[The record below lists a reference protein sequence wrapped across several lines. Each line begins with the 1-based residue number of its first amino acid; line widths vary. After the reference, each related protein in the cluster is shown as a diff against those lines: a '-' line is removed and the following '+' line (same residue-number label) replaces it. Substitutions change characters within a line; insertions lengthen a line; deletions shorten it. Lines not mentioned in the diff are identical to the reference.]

1 MANERELKE
10 LFEATAYDNTGDKL
24 GDIKEIF
31 VDDETGAPTFVEVG
45 HGLFGMSSSLVPLR
59 GANFE
64 GDALN
69 LAFSKDRVKDAPDLD
84 SDRNL
89 TSEQQDELYRHYG
102 VQDAPGI
109 TGVGSDRREAAAGE
123 REVAGDKA
131 GYAAAGAGAGA
142 GVAGAGAAA
151 DGKHHA
157 DADVDAER
165 RAAADVDADRRA
177 AADVDAQRQAA
188 GNQDEMI
195 RSEERLNVGKERVA
209 SGEARLRKY
218 VVEDTEQVE
227 VPVTREEVRVE
238 RTPISE
244 EEAKNL
250 TGNIGEEEASV
261 TLHEERVNVSKDTVP
276 VEKVALNKEQV
287 QDTET
292 VSETV
297 RKEQFD
303 TEGVTDPKAG
313 K

>member
-1 MANERELKE
+1 MANERDLKE

-123 REVAGDKA
+123 REVASDKA

-142 GVAGAGAAA
+142 GVGAAA

-157 DADVDAER
+157 EDDVDAER
-165 RAAADVDADRRA
+165 RAAADVG
-177 AADVDAQRQAA
+177 AQRQAA
-188 GNQDEMI
+188 GNADEII

-244 EEAKNL
+244 EEAKNF

-276 VEKVALNKEQV
+276 VEKIALNKEQV

>member
-1 MANERELKE
+1 MANERDLKE

-142 GVAGAGAAA
+142 GVGAAA

-157 DADVDAER
+157 EADVDAQ
-165 RAAADVDADRRA
+165 RRA

-188 GNQDEMI
+188 GNADEII

-244 EEAKNL
+244 EEAKNF

-261 TLHEERVNVSKDTVP
+261 TLHEERVNVSKGTVP
-276 VEKVALNKEQV
+276 VEKIALNKEQV

>member
-1 MANERELKE
+1 MANERDLKE

-142 GVAGAGAAA
+142 GVGAAA

-157 DADVDAER
+157 EADVDAQ
-165 RAAADVDADRRA
+165 RRA

-188 GNQDEMI
+188 GNADEII

-244 EEAKNL
+244 EEAKNF

-276 VEKVALNKEQV
+276 VEKIALNKEQV

>member
-123 REVAGDKA
+123 RGVAGDEV

-142 GVAGAGAAA
+142 GVGAAA

-157 DADVDAER
+157 EADVDAER
-165 RAAADVDADRRA
+165 RAAADVDAE
-177 AADVDAQRQAA
+177 RQAA
-188 GNQDEMI
+188 GNADEII

-244 EEAKNL
+244 EDAKNFA
-250 TGNIGEEEASV
+250 GKIGEEEASV

-276 VEKVALNKEQV
+276 VEKIALNKEQV

>member
-1 MANERELKE
+1 
-10 LFEATAYDNTGDKL
+10 
-24 GDIKEIF
+24 
-31 VDDETGAPTFVEVG
+31 
-45 HGLFGMSSSLVPLR
+45 MSSSLVPLR

-69 LAFSKDRVKDAPDLD
+69 LAFSKDRVKDAPELD

-142 GVAGAGAAA
+142 GVGAAA

-157 DADVDAER
+157 EDDVDAE
-165 RAAADVDADRRA
+165 RRA

-188 GNQDEMI
+188 GNADEII

-244 EEAKNL
+244 EDAKNF
-250 TGNIGEEEASV
+250 TGKIGEEEASV

-276 VEKVALNKEQV
+276 VEKIALNKEQV

>member
-1 MANERELKE
+1 MANERDLKE

-69 LAFSKDRVKDAPDLD
+69 LAFSKDRVKDAPELD

-142 GVAGAGAAA
+142 GVGAAA

-157 DADVDAER
+157 EDDVDAE
-165 RAAADVDADRRA
+165 RRA

-188 GNQDEMI
+188 GNADEII

-244 EEAKNL
+244 EDAKNF
-250 TGNIGEEEASV
+250 TGKIGEEEASV

-276 VEKVALNKEQV
+276 VEKIALNKEQV

>member
-1 MANERELKE
+1 MANERDLKE

-69 LAFSKDRVKDAPDLD
+69 LAFSKDRVKDAPELD

-109 TGVGSDRREAAAGE
+109 TGVGSGRREAAAGE

-142 GVAGAGAAA
+142 GVGAAA

-157 DADVDAER
+157 EDDVDAE
-165 RAAADVDADRRA
+165 RRA

-188 GNQDEMI
+188 GNADEII

-244 EEAKNL
+244 EDAKNF
-250 TGNIGEEEASV
+250 TGKIGEEEASV

-276 VEKVALNKEQV
+276 VEKIALNKEQV

>member
-1 MANERELKE
+1 MANERDLKE

-69 LAFSKDRVKDAPDLD
+69 LAFSKDRVKDAPELD

-142 GVAGAGAAA
+142 GVGAAA

-157 DADVDAER
+157 EDDVDAE
-165 RAAADVDADRRA
+165 RRA

-188 GNQDEMI
+188 GNADEII

-244 EEAKNL
+244 EEAKNF

-276 VEKVALNKEQV
+276 VEKIALNKEQV